1 MVTTNQSQLKQMA
14 QMQSSLFNRAK
25 EMSQGRTTSELEQI
39 ARNICTE
46 KGISYEDA
54 LSQFKSIWG

>member
-1 MVTTNQSQLKQMA
+1 MINQNQLKQMVT
-14 QMQSSLFNRAK
+14 MQSSLFNRAK
-25 EMSQGRTTSELEQI
+25 EMSEGRTTSELEQI

-54 LSQFKSIWG
+54 LAQFKTIWQ